1 MTRTVQLCFAAAF
14 LAASPCE
21 AAPLIDERVKEL
33 LAELTASARTVP
45 FVVEYDL
52 CPSKVLTQEHRLHV
66 SVPLQLSYQVSAAQ
80 ISVTST
86 SSAIQLGLPALHPE
100 VAARPA
106 AFQQDPSD
114 ALTLNAAEA
123 SALVAQLDVH
133 TTALGT
139 YFTANGGDQ
148 AVAAA
153 AANELAAALTQR
165 IRTLN
170 DTRTI
175 AADLTAPA
183 RAQIPMPDVQLC
195 NGAVL
200 TPKFP
205 GKFAQEQFLAR
216 GAVLIPNAAGSDAG
230 KLREYLKNAAG
241 KAIAYRELSG
251 TTSAPIGNYKALQ
264 LPTGATAPIGASG
277 EKVINGTFV
286 APGDMPWSAAF
297 MTTAQDGKREAFC
310 GGSLIAE
317 KWVLTAAHCAI
328 PDGTEVII
336 GRNDLSA
343 SDGIKRRVKTQWRH
357 IDFGRAALY
366 DSDIALVELS
376 ASVTAPPATLG
387 SAAPAVSSRLI
398 VAGWGATEEGG
409 RSIQLLSFVDL
420 NIDPQDTC
428 VRRYKFSNAPVTE
441 NMFCASK
448 SKPRPQD
455 ACQGDSGGGS
465 FSKPIGAGY
474 ELVGI
479 VSFGKGCATPGFP
492 GVYTKLAPFRPW
504 LAEVQQATG
513 VQ

>member
-1 MTRTVQLCFAAAF
+1 MTRAIPLCLSAALLAAA
-14 LAASPCE
+14 SCG
-21 AAPLIDERVKEL
+21 AAPLTDERVKEL
-33 LAELTASARTVP
+33 LAELTPSARTVP
-45 FVVEYDL
+45 FAIDYDL
-52 CPSKVLTQEHRLHV
+52 CPNKVLTQEHRLHV
-66 SVPLQLSYQVSAAQ
+66 SVPLQLSYQVSALQ
-80 ISVTST
+80 IAVTST
-86 SSAIQLGLPALHPE
+86 SSEIRLGLPALHPE
-100 VAARPA
+100 VATRPA

-114 ALTLNAAEA
+114 TRTLNAAEA
-123 SALVAQLDVH
+123 GALVAQLDVH
-133 TTALGT
+133 STALGT
-139 YFTANGGDQ
+139 YFTANGGDPV
-148 AVAAA
+148 VAAA

-170 DTRTI
+170 DTRTVE
-175 AADLTAPA
+175 ANLAAPA
-183 RAQIPMPDVQLC
+183 RAEMAAPDVQLC
-195 NGAVL
+195 NGAML
-200 TPKFP
+200 TPRFP
-205 GKFAQEQFLAR
+205 GEFAQEQFLAR
-216 GAVLIPNAAGSDAG
+216 GAVPIGNAGPDAS
-230 KLREYLKNAAG
+230 KLRQYLKNAAG
-241 KAIAYRELSG
+241 KVIAYRELSA
-251 TTSAPIGNYKALQ
+251 TTSAPIGKYKVLQ

-286 APGDMPWSAAF
+286 APGAMPWSAAF
-297 MTTAQDGKREAFC
+297 MRTATDGKREAFC
-310 GGSLIAE
+310 GGSLITE

-328 PDGTEVII
+328 PDDTEVII

-343 SDGIKRRVKTQWRH
+343 SDGTKRQVKTIWRH

-376 ASVTAPPATLG
+376 ESVTATRATLG
-387 SAAPAVSSRLI
+387 SAAPAQSSRLI
-398 VAGWGATEEGG
+398 VAGWGATEESG

-428 VRRYKFSNAPVTE
+428 VRRYKLGNAPVTD